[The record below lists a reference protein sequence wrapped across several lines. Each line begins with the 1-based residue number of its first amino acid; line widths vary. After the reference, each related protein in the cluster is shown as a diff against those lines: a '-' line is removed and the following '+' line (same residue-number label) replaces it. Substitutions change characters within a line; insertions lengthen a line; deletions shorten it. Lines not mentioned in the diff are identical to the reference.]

1 MGVITMKRKVSYQK
15 IEQLIIDIY
24 NNNEAKNLFIES
36 LKHQKKYK
44 GYDYNNIMTYIFKCL
59 DKIIN
64 KITTN
69 QPITEFEH
77 EFAEDAFIMLSNIV
91 PLRQKDKNLVVLM
104 NNYFTKFP
112 KENTNSP
119 KECNLTFLNLIT
131 TIITS
136 GKINNICV
144 KLSSKKESTD
154 TGEIYGLANSDIN
167 SCEINLYN
175 INNETFENKEKYYTT
190 IYVFLHE
197 FAHALQYHKR
207 TFFSSHKHQLFEIE
221 SRLLNEDYDTYMKYY
236 DGLEMEYEANC
247 IAKELIDVLFTKNKD
262 ALEIT
267 GQLFD
272 EEKKAYEENIDEFLN
287 YVKRTYCLKL
297 KRD

>member
-1 MGVITMKRKVSYQK
+1 MKRKVSYQK
-15 IEQLIIDIY
+15 IEQLIADIY
-24 NNNEAKNLFIES
+24 NDNEAKETFIKS
-36 LKHQKKYK
+36 LKQQKKYK
-44 GYDYNNIMTYIFKCL
+44 SYEYNEIINYIFKCL

-69 QPITEFEH
+69 QPITNLER
-77 EFAEDAFIMLSNIV
+77 EFAEDAFIMLSNIA
-91 PLRQKDKNLVVLM
+91 PLRQKDKNLVALM

-112 KENTNSP
+112 KEKTDTP
-119 KECNLTFLNLIT
+119 KNRNLTFLNLIT

-136 GKINNICV
+136 GKVNNICV
-144 KLSSKKESTD
+144 KLDSKKEKTA
-154 TGEIYGLANSDIN
+154 TGEIYGLASNEIN

-175 INNETFENKEKYYTT
+175 INDETFQDKEKYYTT

-197 FAHALQYHKR
+197 FAHSLQYRKR
-207 TFFSSHKHQLFEIE
+207 TFFSSHQHQLFEIE
-221 SRLLNEDYDTYMKYY
+221 NRILNEDYDTYMKYY

-247 IAKELIDVLFTKNKD
+247 IAKELIDVLFAKNNE

-267 GQLFD
+267 GKLFD
-272 EEKKAYEENIDEFLN
+272 EEKKAYEERADEFLN